1 MHMFQTKFSCI
12 RIIAIGLSILQF
24 ISIPLEVTAS
34 NVASYS
40 TKSYDMDNDT
50 NGDIQPVSISLN
62 YDSIEIN
69 RGDSAPLTASVYGQ
83 NETIIDTKLSWT
95 SDDSS
100 IVSVDKDGLLSAN
113 SAGTTTVYASVGELS
128 ASCDITVVIPLIGIT
143 FEDTTLT
150 LKKGESQ
157 QLSVLLNPS
166 DATEYDTIVWES
178 TDTDVA
184 TVDQDGYI
192 TAVDAGTASITATCG
207 SYVATCTIYVII
219 PIESISIT
227 DTIRELK
234 INQEFTLH
242 TTILPANNASDSTL
256 NWSSSNDNIL
266 SVDSNGKIIARKPG
280 TATITVKT
288 YNNLQ
293 DNITITVLN
302 TEQKTGW
309 QILNEKKYYYD
320 DNGDMQTG
328 WLYLD
333 SNWYYFDSNGSMHV
347 GWLFL
352 NSYWYYLKDDGSMAI
367 GWLDIGNSRYY
378 FAPGGDMQTGWLHLD
393 SNWYYL
399 DSSGFMHVGW
409 LFLNSYWYYL
419 KDDGSMAIGWLDV
432 GNLRYYFAPGG
443 DMQTG
448 GWLHLDSN
456 WYYLNYGGNMQTGW
470 LQLGSIWYYFGDDGS
485 MTTGWLCLNS
495 NWYYL
500 NSSGH
505 MQTGWLHLDSNWYYL
520 NYGGNMQTGWLQ
532 LGSIWYYF
540 GDDGSMTT
548 GWKYIDNIWYHFN
561 ESGALQFS
569 SLTEP
574 FTYYNGSLFN
584 VTNCYAS
591 IIDETSV
598 SITLEANRD
607 SILEELDYEFY
618 ILTLNSS
625 GTKILGANIGNITID
640 ETFKIS
646 ADIKSQDS
654 FRDLS
659 MNKYAIALRY
669 SNDSPYEVLSNI
681 IYITNIEDFAS
692 TEKDYYWGYYEY
704 SENKKISSK
713 KGIQGT
719 DKAYTEDLQVQHVL
733 LNVDI
738 QDLIWINPYPGYKPY
753 TYKGN
758 TYYFS
763 DLNALK
769 KTIRDLH
776 GWGDPDNNGNDYG
789 ENHNRSVTLVLLL
802 SWKYDEL
809 SYLIHPSAR
818 SRGSAPYYSL
828 NMQEETARETYE
840 ALFCYLGEE
849 LGQKKERVTNWTL
862 GNEVNSCN
870 AWNYSGTLSFNDYVS
885 NYAQAFQLLNQ
896 GIKRVAKSPRLF
908 VSLDHCWNTADAGY
922 TGKQFLNQFAYY
934 MHQTAP
940 NIQWNVNYHPYSQPL
955 TNSAFW
961 NDSSNTQNNVNTP
974 YISMNNIQV
983 LNNYLSSIEKE
994 YGLKNESIRVILGE
1008 MGFSGTGGNASSEKY
1023 QAAALGY
1030 GYYIA
1035 MFNTRIDSYIIRA
1048 YIDDST
1054 ETASGLYLG
1063 LRRNDKAQ
1071 TAKTA
1076 YSVYKYLDTEDS
1088 LSYMNQYL
1096 NLIGISSWESVI
1108 PGFDSSKLPAIDF

>member
-367 GWLDIGNSRYY
+367 GWLD
-378 FAPGGDMQTGWLHLD
+378 
-393 SNWYYL
+393 
-399 DSSGFMHVGW
+399 
-409 LFLNSYWYYL
+409 
-419 KDDGSMAIGWLDV
+419 V

-548 GWKYIDNIWYHFN
+548 GWKYIDNIWYRFN

-669 SNDSPYEVLSNI
+669 SNDSPYEVVSNM

-692 TEKDYYWGYYEY
+692 TEKDYYWGYYED
-704 SENKKISSK
+704 NKKISSK

-719 DKAYTEDLQVQHVL
+719 DMSYTEDLQVQHVL

-789 ENHNRSVTLVLLL
+789 ENHKRSVTLVLLL

-809 SYLIHPSAR
+809 SYLIHPGAR

-828 NMQEETARETYE
+828 NIQEETARETYE

-862 GNEVNSCN
+862 GNEINSCN
-870 AWNYSGTLSFNDYVS
+870 AWNYAGTLSFNDYVS

-922 TGKQFLNQFAYY
+922 TGKQFLNQFAFY

-961 NDSSNTQNNVNTP
+961 NDSSNTQNSVNTP

-983 LNNYLSSIEKE
+983 LNNYLSSIEEE
-994 YGLKNESIRVILGE
+994 YGLKNESIRVIIGE

>member
-166 DATEYDTIVWES
+166 DAAEYDTIVWES

-378 FAPGGDMQTGWLHLD
+378 FAPGGD
-393 SNWYYL
+393 
-399 DSSGFMHVGW
+399 
-409 LFLNSYWYYL
+409 
-419 KDDGSMAIGWLDV
+419 
-432 GNLRYYFAPGG
+432 
-443 DMQTG
+443 
-448 GWLHLDSN
+448 
-456 WYYLNYGGNMQTGW
+456 
-470 LQLGSIWYYFGDDGS
+470 
-485 MTTGWLCLNS
+485 
-495 NWYYL
+495 
-500 NSSGH
+500 